1 MTRALLVVMDSV
13 GIGGAPDAA
22 AFGDEGSNTIG
33 HILDARGKAG
43 LNLPNLADLG
53 LYQALALSSDKTWD
67 DTKTRPDA
75 IWAVGQE
82 QGRGKDTP
90 SGHWEITGLPVM
102 TPPHVFERLENSFPP
117 ELLEALI
124 SQGNLPGILGNK
136 HASGVPVI
144 RELGEEHMRSGKP
157 IVYTSADSVLQI
169 AAHEENFG
177 LDHLYD
183 LCRVAREI
191 CDEYRVGRIIARP
204 FVGTAQD
211 DFKRTGNRRDFT
223 MPPPEDTIL
232 DTLTAAGHQ
241 VMAMGKIS
249 DIYAGR
255 GISEARKTHGNMP
268 LFDLTLDA
276 LDDLQEGG
284 LLFANFVDFDTEYGH
299 ARDPLG
305 YAKALEEFD
314 ARLPELFAKMAPEDL
329 LIITADHGNDP
340 TWSGTDHTRE
350 QVPILIK
357 SETLKPAGLGIR
369 PFADIGATIAD
380 YLGVPGTAHGTSV
393 LPLLG
398 EKQ

>member
-22 AFGDEGSNTIG
+22 AFGDEGSNTVG
-33 HILDARGKAG
+33 HILDARGAEG
-43 LNLPNLADLG
+43 LALPNLAELG
-53 LYQALALSSDKTWD
+53 LFQALAHSSDNAWND
-67 DTKTRPDA
+67 AQPRPNA
-75 IWAVGQE
+75 TWAVGRE
-82 QGRGKDTP
+82 AGRGKDTP

-102 TPPHVFERLENSFPP
+102 TPPRVFEPLENSFPT
-117 ELLEALI
+117 ELLDALI
-124 SQGNLPGILGNK
+124 AKGNLPGILGDK

-169 AAHEENFG
+169 AAHEESFG
-177 LDHLYD
+177 LDRLYD
-183 LCRVAREI
+183 LCRVARAI
-191 CDEYRVGRIIARP
+191 CDDYRVGRIIARP
-204 FVGTAQD
+204 FVGTTTE

-223 MPPPEDTIL
+223 MPPGEDTIL
-232 DTLTAAGHQ
+232 DTLTAAGRQ
-241 VMAMGKIS
+241 VLAMGKIG

-255 GISEARKTHGNMP
+255 GITETRKTHGNMA

-276 LDDLQEGG
+276 MEDLQEGG
-284 LLFANFVDFDTEYGH
+284 LLFANFVDFDTDYGH

-305 YAKALEEFD
+305 YASALEEFD
-314 ARLPELFAKMAPEDL
+314 ARLPELFAKMAPDDL

-340 TWSGTDHTRE
+340 TWAGTDHTRE

-357 SETLKPAGLGIR
+357 SKLLPPAGLGVR
-369 PFADIGATIAD
+369 AFADIGATIAD
-380 YLGVPGTAHGTSV
+380 YLDVPGTPHGTSI

>member
-22 AFGDEGSNTIG
+22 AFGDEGSNTVG
-33 HILDARGKAG
+33 HILDARGAMG
-43 LNLPNLADLG
+43 LALPNLAELG
-53 LYQALALSSDKTWD
+53 LFQALAHSSERAWD
-67 DTKTRPDA
+67 DAQPRPNA
-75 IWAVGQE
+75 TWAVGRE
-82 QGRGKDTP
+82 VGRGKDTP

-102 TPPHVFERLENSFPP
+102 TPPQVFEALESSFPT
-117 ELLEALI
+117 ELLNALI
-124 SQGNLPGILGNK
+124 SKGDLPGILGDK

-144 RELGEEHMRSGKP
+144 RELGEEHMRTGKP

-169 AAHEENFG
+169 AAHEESFG
-177 LDHLYD
+177 LDQLYD
-183 LCRVAREI
+183 LCRIAREI
-191 CDEYRVGRIIARP
+191 CDGYRVGRIIARP
-204 FVGTAQD
+204 FVGTARD
-211 DFKRTGNRRDFT
+211 DFERTGNRRDFT

-232 DTLTAAGHQ
+232 DTMTAAGRQ

-255 GISEARKTHGNMP
+255 GISETRKTHGNMP

-276 LDDLQEGG
+276 LDELQEGG
-284 LLFANFVDFDTEYGH
+284 LLFANFVDFDTEFGH

-314 ARLPELFAKMAPEDL
+314 ERLPELFAKMAPEDL
-329 LIITADHGNDP
+329 LVITADHGNDP

-357 SETLKPAGLGIR
+357 SETLDPAGLGIR